1 MSTTDDTSRAGAGE
15 TDAPSEAGLTDTGTR
30 TDVGPAADASAAEA
44 TPDAADDASETA
56 AEDAATEDDATG
68 DAATEDAAAED
79 SAEADAKGSKDTA
92 AAGGGNSGI
101 LNWIERVGNKVPN
114 PTIMFV
120 YLIGV
125 VALLSAI
132 LSLAG
137 VSVTDTV
144 VTPVPKDEFS
154 QINEHLGGTWT
165 IYDSTTGEPAVVP
178 DYIVEDRT
186 FAVRNLLSIE
196 GLRFFFTAFVDNFAG
211 FGVVAVVLIAM
222 AGVGVAEHAG
232 LMGALIRRVV
242 KVAPRP
248 WLAFIL
254 IFVGVLS
261 SVATDA
267 GYLILVPLAAAAFV
281 TVGRH
286 PLAGLAAAF
295 AGVGAAFGANL
306 LITPSDSMLTEITNE
321 VLTSAGM
328 EPVDVT
334 HNFYFAIVSTFLLAA
349 VAVAVTKFVTEKR
362 LGTFDPADM
371 AAGDEEEIDHAAEA
385 RGLRFTLWALG
396 GFVVLI
402 ALLTAPP
409 GAPLRDPETGAIIGT
424 TPFMA
429 SLVFIISVAFMV
441 CGIAYGA
448 GARTLRGGNDTV
460 AAIGKTFASLGGL
473 LVMFMMIAQ
482 FIALFNWTNLPTVAA
497 VSAAELLQAAN
508 VPAVVLL
515 VAFILVILILD
526 FILPGLVPKWVIFAP
541 VFIPIF
547 ASLDVAPQTL
557 LAAYRVGDSPVNV
570 LTPLMVY
577 LPFMVTVAQRYR
589 KDAGIGTII
598 ALMIPY
604 ALWMLLAWVVLF
616 VVWFLLGIPWGP
628 GAPVQ
633 LGG

>member
-1 MSTTDDTSRAGAGE
+1 MPAEKELSTPGAE
-15 TDAPSEAGLTDTGTR
+15 S
-30 TDVGPAADASAAEA
+30 
-44 TPDAADDASETA
+44 
-56 AEDAATEDDATG
+56 
-68 DAATEDAAAED
+68 
-79 SAEADAKGSKDTA
+79 KGF
-92 AAGGGNSGI
+92 
-101 LNWIERVGNKVPN
+101 LNWIEKVGNKVPD

-120 YLIGV
+120 YLIGLIAV
-125 VALLSAI
+125 LSAI
-132 LSLAG
+132 LSWVG
-137 VSVTDTV
+137 VSVTDEV
-144 VTPVPKDEFS
+144 VTPVPRDEFS
-154 QINEHLGGTWT
+154 QINEHLGGTWS
-165 IYDSTTGEPAVVP
+165 IYDSVTGEPAEVP
-178 DYIVEDRT
+178 DYIVEERT
-186 FAVRNLLSIE
+186 FDVRNLLSVE
-196 GLRFFFTAFVDNFAG
+196 GVRFFFTSFVDNFAG

-242 KVAPRP
+242 KVAPRR

-267 GYLILVPLAAAAFV
+267 GYLILVPLAAAAFL
-281 TVGRH
+281 TVGRN

-328 EPVDVT
+328 EPIEVT
-334 HNFYFAIVSTFLLAA
+334 QNFYFGIVSSILLAV
-349 VAVAVTKFVTEKR
+349 VALLVTVFITEKR
-362 LGTFDPADM
+362 LGAYDRSGLTIADE
-371 AAGDEEEIDHAAEA
+371 AENIDHDAEA
-385 RGLRFTLWALG
+385 RGLRFSFWALLG
-396 GFVVLI
+396 YVAVI

-429 SLVFIISVAFMV
+429 SLVFIISLAFLV
-441 CGIAYGA
+441 CGLAYGA
-448 GARTLRGGNDTV
+448 GARTLRGGS
-460 AAIGKTFASLGGL
+460 AAVGAIAKTFASLGGL
-473 LVMFMMIAQ
+473 LVMFLMIAQ

-497 VSAAELLQAAN
+497 VSAAELLQQAN
-508 VPAVVLL
+508 VPAIVLL
-515 VAFILVILILD
+515 LAFIVVIVILD

-577 LPFMVTVAQRYR
+577 LPFMVTVAQRYK

-604 ALWMLLAWVVLF
+604 AMWMLISWVALY

-628 GAPVQ
+628 GSPVDMV
-633 LGG
+633 G

>member
-1 MSTTDDTSRAGAGE
+1 MPAEKELSTPGAE
-15 TDAPSEAGLTDTGTR
+15 S
-30 TDVGPAADASAAEA
+30 
-44 TPDAADDASETA
+44 
-56 AEDAATEDDATG
+56 
-68 DAATEDAAAED
+68 
-79 SAEADAKGSKDTA
+79 KGF
-92 AAGGGNSGI
+92 
-101 LNWIERVGNKVPN
+101 LNWIEKVGNKVPD

-120 YLIGV
+120 YLIGLIAV
-125 VALLSAI
+125 LSAI
-132 LSLAG
+132 LSWVG
-137 VSVTDTV
+137 VSVTDEV
-144 VTPVPKDEFS
+144 VTPVPRDEFS
-154 QINEHLGGTWT
+154 QINEHLGGTWS
-165 IYDSTTGEPAVVP
+165 IYDSVTGEPAEVP
-178 DYIVEDRT
+178 DYIVEERT
-186 FAVRNLLSIE
+186 FDVRNLLSVE
-196 GLRFFFTAFVDNFAG
+196 GVRFFFTSFVDNFAG

-242 KVAPRP
+242 KVAPRR

-267 GYLILVPLAAAAFV
+267 GYLILVPLAAAAFL
-281 TVGRH
+281 TVGRN

-328 EPVDVT
+328 EPIEVT
-334 HNFYFAIVSTFLLAA
+334 QNFYFGIVSSILLAV
-349 VAVAVTKFVTEKR
+349 VALLVTVFITEKR
-362 LGTFDPADM
+362 LGAYDRSGLTIADE
-371 AAGDEEEIDHAAEA
+371 AENIDHDAEA
-385 RGLRFTLWALG
+385 RGLRFSFWALLG
-396 GFVVLI
+396 YAALI

-429 SLVFIISVAFMV
+429 SLVFIISLAFLV
-441 CGIAYGA
+441 CGLAYGA
-448 GARTLRGGNDTV
+448 GARTLRGGS
-460 AAIGKTFASLGGL
+460 AAVGAIAKTFASLGGL
-473 LVMFMMIAQ
+473 LVMFLMIAQ

-497 VSAAELLQAAN
+497 VSAAELLQQAN
-508 VPAVVLL
+508 VPAIVLL
-515 VAFILVILILD
+515 LAFILVIVILD

-577 LPFMVTVAQRYR
+577 LPFMVTVAQRYK

-604 ALWMLLAWVVLF
+604 AMWMLISWVALYVA
-616 VVWFLLGIPWGP
+616 WFLLGIPWGP
-628 GAPVQ
+628 GSPVDMV
-633 LGG
+633 G

>member
-1 MSTTDDTSRAGAGE
+1 MPAEMELSTPGAE
-15 TDAPSEAGLTDTGTR
+15 S
-30 TDVGPAADASAAEA
+30 
-44 TPDAADDASETA
+44 
-56 AEDAATEDDATG
+56 
-68 DAATEDAAAED
+68 
-79 SAEADAKGSKDTA
+79 KGF
-92 AAGGGNSGI
+92 
-101 LNWIERVGNKVPN
+101 LNWIEKVGNKVPD

-120 YLIGV
+120 YLIGLIAV
-125 VALLSAI
+125 LSAI
-132 LSLAG
+132 LSWVG
-137 VSVTDTV
+137 VSVTDEV
-144 VTPVPKDEFS
+144 VTPVPRDEFS
-154 QINEHLGGTWT
+154 QINEHLGGTWS
-165 IYDSTTGEPAVVP
+165 IYDSVTGEPAEVP
-178 DYIVEDRT
+178 DYIVEERT
-186 FAVRNLLSIE
+186 FDVRNLLSVD
-196 GLRFFFTAFVDNFAG
+196 GVRFFFTSFVDNFAG

-232 LMGALIRRVV
+232 MMGALIRRVV
-242 KVAPRP
+242 KVAPRR

-267 GYLILVPLAAAAFV
+267 GYLILVPLAAAAFL
-281 TVGRH
+281 TVGRN

-328 EPVDVT
+328 EPIEVT
-334 HNFYFAIVSTFLLAA
+334 QNFYFGIVSSILLAV
-349 VAVAVTKFVTEKR
+349 VALLVTVFITEKR
-362 LGTFDPADM
+362 LGAYDRSGLTIADE
-371 AAGDEEEIDHAAEA
+371 AENIDHDAEA
-385 RGLRFTLWALG
+385 RGLRFSFWALLG
-396 GFVVLI
+396 YVAVI

-429 SLVFIISVAFMV
+429 SLVFIISLAFLV
-441 CGIAYGA
+441 CGLAYGA
-448 GARTLRGGNDTV
+448 GARTLRGGS
-460 AAIGKTFASLGGL
+460 AAVGAIAKTFASLGGL
-473 LVMFMMIAQ
+473 LVMFLMIAQ

-497 VSAAELLQAAN
+497 VSAAELLQQAN
-508 VPAVVLL
+508 VPAIVLL
-515 VAFILVILILD
+515 LAFIVVIVILD

-577 LPFMVTVAQRYR
+577 LPFMVTVAQRYK

-604 ALWMLLAWVVLF
+604 AMWMLISWVALY

-628 GAPVQ
+628 GSPVDMV
-633 LGG
+633 G